1 MRRESVQEKVMSALG
16 NSIRLKIIRMLY
28 ERGNEMLSRDD
39 IEKALQSLHEVSED
53 SSGQFLSSKT
63 INFHLKKLQETGL
76 IQRHGHRYQLTEL
89 GREAGVFLF
98 KVSEFQSIG
107 LAGEY
112 RRSVGSYIRGSVMFG
127 DGKEV
132 DQFMERIKMER
143 FFTIIRDEDAKLE
156 LRWLDSRFWSS
167 VTFRKGANN
176 RVIFSSEVRLFEDGK
191 AFDLS
196 KGEDENIMI
205 KLAKAVNNG
214 ILSYVIFNARKV
226 SNSVEITVEET
237 LLR

>member
-1 MRRESVQEKVMSALG
+1 MGRESTQEKVLSALS
-16 NSIRLKIIRMLY
+16 NSIRLEIIRMLY
-28 ERGNEMLSRDD
+28 ERGNEMLTRDD
-39 IEKALQSLHEVSED
+39 IEKALQSLHEMSED
-53 SSGQFLSSKT
+53 SSEQFLSSKT
-63 INFHLKKLQETGL
+63 INFHLKKLHEAGL
-76 IQRHGHRYQLTEL
+76 IQRYKHRYQLTEL
-89 GREAGVFLF
+89 GREADVFLF
-98 KVSEFQSIG
+98 KISEFLSTSS
-107 LAGEY
+107 AGEY
-112 RRSVGSYIRGSVMFG
+112 RRSVGSYIRGSVMFR

-167 VTFRKGANN
+167 IILRRGTNN
-176 RVIFSSEVRLFEDGK
+176 RVIFSSEVRLFEDEK

-196 KGEDENIMI
+196 KEEDENIMI

-214 ILSYVIFNARKV
+214 ILSYIILNAKKV
-226 SNSVEITVEET
+226 SNSAEITVEET